1 MNGKSFVDSNV
12 IVYGYSR
19 FETAKREKAL
29 SIVSEPEA
37 ATSIQV
43 LNEFSNVMRKK
54 FKEPHGTIR
63 LALEE
68 IIAGLEIYS
77 FDASTIQS
85 ALDIGESTGY
95 SHYDSLILATALQND
110 CTTLYSED
118 FQDGQLING
127 TLRIVNPFNEV
138 T

>member
-1 MNGKSFVDSNV
+1 MNGRAFIDSNV

-19 FETAKREKAL
+19 LELVKRKKAL
-29 SIVSEPEA
+29 SIVLEPDA

-54 FKEPHGTIR
+54 FKEPYNMIR

-68 IIAGLEIYS
+68 IIAGLEVFPI
-77 FDASTIQS
+77 DVSTIRS
-85 ALDIGESTGY
+85 AMDLGERHGY
-95 SHYDSLILATALQND
+95 SHYDSLILATALQNG
-110 CTTLYSED
+110 CTKLYSED
-118 FQDGQLING
+118 FQDGQQING
-127 TLRIVNPFNEV
+127 ILRIINPFNEI